1 MQEQFILSNQLS
13 IPSIGFG
20 TWQTPNGDVAIS
32 SVKYAIESGYTHID
46 TAAIYGNEKSIGQAI
61 KESGVAREK
70 LFITSKV
77 WNSDRGYESTK
88 KAFAKTLND
97 LQLDYLDL
105 YLIHWPANSKQFTN
119 WQSIN
124 AETWCALEDL
134 YKEGYIKAIGVSNFM
149 VNHLQALLKTA
160 EIAPMINQI

>member
-61 KESGVAREK
+61 KESGVSREK

-88 KAFAKTLND
+88 KAFPK
-97 LQLDYLDL
+97 
-105 YLIHWPANSKQFTN
+105 P
-119 WQSIN
+119 
-124 AETWCALEDL
+124 
-134 YKEGYIKAIGVSNFM
+134 
-149 VNHLQALLKTA
+149 
-160 EIAPMINQI
+160 